1 MMIMKL
7 LLSVFALLVSALGI
21 HAANP
26 AFQDFFGTNGII
38 IQTNGNKVQ
47 VRAATTVVT
56 NILGSGSVLVTSNNL
71 GTYTVLGL
79 ATNGVTNIV
88 ILTNGVALGTPSALN
103 FIYPVTGLLSGATA
117 DIGVNSAA
125 VTTGTVANA
134 NIWTN
139 QNGRIR
145 PIVYPTFRIYPTNDD
160 AGSPILI
167 MGGAGASNWMAA
179 GYGGTLRDYSLFS
192 ANIVEEGDLNN
203 RNLAVASAQ
212 DTGGARYGYAA
223 FETKTNQSMV
233 FTETLITG
241 EGVNRFIAGH
251 VDGTGNVITLVTNT
265 TEAFKVDGVGGISLM
280 KGIAQNWPDAQGAA
294 GTVLT
299 NDGFGNLGWG
309 AGGGAGGATIN
320 PTDDYLPFRLNATTF
335 SNSPLVRL
343 QTNRLGFGI
352 TNSVLFYDSPANN
365 LGFGE
370 MVMTT
375 VGSSAN
381 NTILG
386 SKSGTNL
393 TGTANANTLV
403 GSAVAP
409 DISSGDNNVG
419 VGRLALNALTTGND
433 NIGIG
438 AFSMQSLIAG
448 IDNTAVGRS
457 ALDNI
462 TGSENTALGRAAGST
477 MVGDGKQNTFIG
489 AYSDTFASRTNS
501 TALGYGSLITSN
513 NQVVFG
519 SGVSNYQFRA
529 VNYIFPRTQGA
540 AGTVLTNDGGGTL
553 GWGTAGGGATDPAG
567 ADKSVQY
574 NSSGSFGGDGAFLW
588 ESNSYSLV
596 LTGAIPSLTL
606 IDHNQGY
613 SNKLTPTSL
622 KALSGS
628 DIIFGMGGTN
638 QIKISSAIPHQ
649 GSIMP
654 VDGNRFDAG
663 SQELPF
669 RSNGVMNAWVSNTFV
684 FLGGTL
690 GAGKVLIDPLGN
702 GSATWGTNVSS
713 LLVTNLTVVN
723 EFKGPVTFQ
732 TNVFIT
738 NLFLGGVEIRTNQYT
753 TNISHT
759 PVLGSFW
766 FQGTNG
772 IPVTNN
778 ARVSMEWI
786 PVMRSWRLGEI
797 ADGIHPSNLGG
808 RGTNYWNATNVG
820 VLTFAHGSNVMAKAN
835 FSSIGGGRVNLILTN
850 SDNSVIGGGYNN
862 FIDTNSHSSTIGG
875 GGKNEMYGR
884 PTAFDNVNRTIS
896 GGSNNVINGL
906 ITRNATIGGG
916 QDNAITTD
924 AVGGATVAGGVA
936 NLIRIGGSYGFIGG
950 GNQNTIDDNAVAGES
965 EGAVIAGGIQNVS
978 RGLFSFIG
986 GGKANNL
993 LAGDSDGSVIV
1004 GGSSNTVGIAAGDNE
1019 SKYASIVGGFQNSM
1033 AQNATFSFIG
1043 GGLLNTMGGN
1053 NTNSVIGGGFQNE
1066 VQANAQ
1072 LASVLSGKQNIIDG
1086 NGDFGL
1092 ITGGVSNNIGAAM
1105 STAAGNFITNTT
1117 ASSVEIGHGAAGG
1130 NNRKARVDVNGLKVL
1145 TYGGHAAAVGGTILV
1160 TNTPIASAGA
1170 AETNLQ
1176 VVTIGAHVLTNNNER
1191 LLVRASGR
1199 FAATSNAKEVKLVFG
1214 SQEVFASGSQVANT
1228 GAWTLDA
1235 EIIRTGNT
1243 SQSVNASFHGGTN
1256 TAFITESSLDL
1267 AQTNGIATVLKITGT
1282 AAGDADITNRTL
1294 TVEWRPAP

>member
-21 HAANP
+21 QAANP

-88 ILTNGVALGTPSALN
+88 ILTNGVSLGTPSALN

-160 AGSPILI
+160 AASPILI

-241 EGVNRFIAGH
+241 GGVNRFIAGH
-251 VDGTGNVITLVTNT
+251 LDGTGNVITLVTNT
-265 TEAFKVDGVGGISLM
+265 VEAFKVDGVGGISLM

-299 NDGFGNLGWG
+299 NDGSGNLGWG

-320 PTDDYLPFRLNATTF
+320 PTDGFLPFRSNATTF
-335 SNSPLVRL
+335 ADSPLYRIS
-343 QTNRLGFGI
+343 TNRLGLNS
-352 TNSVLFYDSPANN
+352 TNSFLYHNLANGN
-365 LGFGE
+365 LGIGDLAL
-370 MVMTT
+370 TR
-375 VGSSAN
+375 
-381 NTILG
+381 
-386 SKSGTNL
+386 
-393 TGTANANTLV
+393 TGTAGDNTIVGWQSATNLV
-403 GSAVAP
+403 E
-409 DISSGDNNVG
+409 SSG
-419 VGRLALNALTTGND
+419 
-433 NIGIG
+433 
-438 AFSMQSLIAG
+438 
-448 IDNTAVGRS
+448 
-457 ALDNI
+457 
-462 TGSENTALGRAAGST
+462 
-477 MVGDGKQNTFIG
+477 NTFIG
-489 AYSDTFASRTNS
+489 SSVAPLMIDGDENTGVGWFALQSITNGSRNVAIGGSALISVAAGSRNVGIGYDSLASVRNGDNTAIGYGSGSSVNQGIENTFLGFFADTSVSAVTNS
-501 TALGYGSLITSN
+501 TSIGANSLVSSN
-513 NQVVFG
+513 NQMVFG
-519 SGVSNYQFRA
+519 AGVSNYQFRS
-529 VNYIFPRTQGA
+529 VDYIFPRTQGA
-540 AGTVLTNDGGGTL
+540 AGTVLTNNGGGTL
-553 GWGTAGGGATDPAG
+553 GWGSVSGGTATPEGISRAIQVNSNDTFFASDNFLWDWTNNTLYIKTTGA
-567 ADKSVQY
+567 
-574 NSSGSFGGDGAFLW
+574 GDGRIHL
-588 ESNSYSLV
+588 
-596 LTGAIPSLTL
+596 
-606 IDHNQGY
+606 
-613 SNKLTPTSL
+613 
-622 KALSGS
+622 S
-628 DIIFGMGGTN
+628 DISAPNATN
-638 QIKISSAIPHQ
+638 EINALWMRSL
-649 GSIMP
+649 
-654 VDGNRFDAG
+654 GNHHLGIGNNNTNNFV
-663 SQELPF
+663 F
-669 RSNGVMNAWVSNTFV
+669 RSEGHLYPATPGAHDYGSVDNIGRSNVVQHVYASNTFV

-702 GSATWGTNVSS
+702 GAATWGTNVSS

-759 PVLGSFW
+759 PVIGSFW

-786 PVMRSWRLGEI
+786 PVMRSWRLGE
-797 ADGIHPSNLGG
+797 LGANG
-808 RGTNYWNATNVG
+808 AGPDPLDSATATSNYWNFTNVG
-820 VLTFAHGSNVMAKAN
+820 FGSIAMGSNVMARGPYSFIGNGIYNIIHSNAVVSTVLGGSN
-835 FSSIGGGRVNLILTN
+835 NIIYTNASYNTIVGGGNHRIYTS
-850 SDNSVIGGGYNN
+850 SDFCVIGGGDDNE
-862 FIDTNSHSSTIGG
+862 IRGSDWATISGG
-875 GGKNEMYGR
+875 FGHDIASGSLN
-884 PTAFDNVNRTIS
+884 ATIS
-896 GGSNNVINGL
+896 GGSVNVIGTASATATYST
-906 ITRNATIGGG
+906 ISGGRNNQTVGSDTTISGGQANVISGGTASTHATIGGG
-916 QDNAITTD
+916 QNHNIEQGSTH
-924 AVGGATVAGGVA
+924 ATIAGGNNNQIGTTAVVA
-936 NLIRIGGSYGFIGG
+936 APFGTIGG
-950 GNQNTIDDNAVAGES
+950 G
-965 EGAVIAGGIQNVS
+965 EGNSIQGQHGTIAGGTANIVDQS
-978 RGLFSFIG
+978 RNLGSILG
-986 GGKANNL
+986 GA
-993 LAGDSDGSVIV
+993 
-1004 GGSSNTVGIAAGDNE
+1004 SNQVNAVMGT
-1019 SKYASIVGGFQNSM
+1019 SI
-1033 AQNATFSFIG
+1033 
-1043 GGLLNTMGGN
+1043 
-1053 NTNSVIGGGFQNE
+1053 
-1066 VQANAQ
+1066 
-1072 LASVLSGKQNIIDG
+1072 
-1086 NGDFGL
+1086 
-1092 ITGGVSNNIGAAM
+1092 
-1105 STAAGNFITNTT
+1105 GNFMSNSLAIPT
-1117 ASSVEIGHGAAGG
+1117 VLVGHGAAGG
-1130 NNRKARVDVNGLKVL
+1130 NNRRLEVDGNGARVVA
-1145 TYGGHAAAVGGTILV
+1145 YAAKAAIGGTILV